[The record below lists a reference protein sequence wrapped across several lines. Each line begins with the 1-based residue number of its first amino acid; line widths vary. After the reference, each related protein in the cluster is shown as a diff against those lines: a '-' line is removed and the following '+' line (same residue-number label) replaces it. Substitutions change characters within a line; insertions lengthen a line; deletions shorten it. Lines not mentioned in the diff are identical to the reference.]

1 MKKFNY
7 YNKIAHIYDETR
19 WLTEA
24 IAEEV
29 ADVILT
35 LVNATPETSFLE
47 PGVGTGLNIFPVVKR
62 GYPVTGIDVSEE
74 MLNQFRQKFSQI
86 PSNLRL
92 INADVSQI
100 PFTNWSFDVVL
111 TVHMIHAVSDWKIFL
126 DEIARVLKPQG
137 FYLYAQWENPP
148 ARKEFQTH
156 FQDILARYKGEKT
169 STIFDSSIEQ
179 VNVEKYFCSKGYQ
192 SNYVI
197 AKEWTVS
204 NTVDELLE
212 FYKSRAYGFCWQVSE
227 KIFNLIMNDFEEF
240 CVEYYGSLQSE
251 VSSQAKFE
259 IWVYHAK

>member
-1 MKKFNY
+1 MKKSNY

-47 PGVGTGLNIFPVVKR
+47 TGVGTGLNIFPMVKR

-111 TVHMIHAVSDWKIFL
+111 TVVMNL
-126 DEIARVLKPQG
+126 Q
-137 FYLYAQWENPP
+137 
-148 ARKEFQTH
+148 
-156 FQDILARYKGEKT
+156 ILH
-169 STIFDSSIEQ
+169 
-179 VNVEKYFCSKGYQ
+179 
-192 SNYVI
+192 
-197 AKEWTVS
+197 
-204 NTVDELLE
+204 
-212 FYKSRAYGFCWQVSE
+212 WQ
-227 KIFNLIMNDFEEF
+227 
-240 CVEYYGSLQSE
+240 
-251 VSSQAKFE
+251 
-259 IWVYHAK
+259 